1 MTKEEC
7 IRFYMKIVEAGREV
21 EKIQKG
27 LSTILGADIE
37 TFDYIHDKLA
47 DVAFQAIISI
57 KFKGNPP
64 NQTVEHDFVKTRIDQ
79 HMNDYLEMV
88 SYLTEKESPINL
100 YDWIE
105 ENIRFLL
112 ND

>member
-7 IRFYMKIVEAGREV
+7 IRFYIKIIEAGREV
-21 EKIQKG
+21 EKIQRG
-27 LSTILGADIE
+27 LSRVLETDIE
-37 TFDYIHDKLA
+37 AFDYIHDKLA
-47 DVAFQAIISI
+47 DVAFQVIMST

-64 NQTVEHDFVKTRIDQ
+64 NQTVEHDFIKTRIDQ

-88 SYLTEKESPINL
+88 SYFTEKESTINL

-105 ENIRFLL
+105 ENVQFLL
-112 ND
+112 GD

>member
-7 IRFYMKIVEAGREV
+7 IRFYTKIVEAGREV

-27 LSTILGADIE
+27 LSTVLGVNIE
-37 TFDYIHDKLA
+37 AFDYIHDKLA
-47 DVAFQAIISI
+47 DVAFQAIIST

-79 HMNDYLEMV
+79 HMNDYSEMV

-105 ENIRFLL
+105 ENIQFLL
-112 ND
+112 DD

>member
-7 IRFYMKIVEAGREV
+7 IRFYIKIIEAGREV
-21 EKIQKG
+21 EKIQRG
-27 LSTILGADIE
+27 LSRVLETDIE
-37 TFDYIHDKLA
+37 AFDYIHDKLA
-47 DVAFQAIISI
+47 DVAFQAIMST

-64 NQTVEHDFVKTRIDQ
+64 NQTVEHDFIKTRIDQ

-88 SYLTEKESPINL
+88 SYFTEKESPINL

-105 ENIRFLL
+105 ENVQFLL
-112 ND
+112 GD

>member
-7 IRFYMKIVEAGREV
+7 IRFYMKIIEAGREV

-27 LSTILGADIE
+27 LSTALETSIE

-47 DVAFQAIISI
+47 DVAFQAIMST

-64 NQTVEHDFVKTRIDQ
+64 NQTAEHDFVKTRIDQ

-100 YDWIE
+100 YNWIE
-105 ENIRFLL
+105 ENIQFLL
-112 ND
+112 NN

>member
-7 IRFYMKIVEAGREV
+7 IRFYMKIIEAGREV

-27 LSTILGADIE
+27 LSAVFGVEIE
-37 TFDYIHDKLA
+37 IFDNIHDKLA
-47 DVAFQAIISI
+47 DVAFQAIIST

-79 HMNDYLEMV
+79 HMNDYLEMA

-100 YDWIE
+100 YGWIE
-105 ENIRFLL
+105 ENVQFLL

>member
-37 TFDYIHDKLA
+37 AFDYIHDKLA
-47 DVAFQAIISI
+47 DVAFQAIIST

-88 SYLTEKESPINL
+88 SYLTEKESPINI

-105 ENIRFLL
+105 ENVQFLL
-112 ND
+112 DD